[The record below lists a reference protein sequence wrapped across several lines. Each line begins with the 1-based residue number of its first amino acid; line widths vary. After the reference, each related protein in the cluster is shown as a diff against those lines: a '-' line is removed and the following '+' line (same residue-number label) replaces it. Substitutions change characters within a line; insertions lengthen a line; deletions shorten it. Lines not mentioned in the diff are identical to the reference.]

1 MGPEKK
7 KKEKKKKVREEK
19 RRERRKQRERK
30 REREKERPRCV
41 FWFFIVLLFSEM
53 RTLFICKERKEN
65 RRRTDFRIVIGVMG
79 VVAAVAAAFFLSSRN
94 RCEKKKTTTSSD
106 KEQRKSYFRV
116 RRTSLASLSSLC
128 SSLRTHTPPLPPP
141 PLPLGRFYE
150 NGAVKPRKRTAD
162 LLSQQLDERER
173 SRAMLVAPNSG
184 DTIGGGGGGAAAGG
198 GGGNATTTTT
208 STHQHHHPNPGGLRR
223 QSKTEIADA
232 FVRSLRE
239 RGGLDVDAPGVAAS
253 IRSHFQLLPSR

>member
-1 MGPEKK
+1 MRKK
-7 KKEKKKKVREEK
+7 KNDDV
-19 RRERRKQRERK
+19 ERQRATKIIFSSTENIAG
-30 REREKERPRCV
+30 V
-41 FWFFIVLLFSEM
+41 ALLSLFFSSH
-53 RTLFICKERKEN
+53 TH
-65 RRRTDFRIVIGVMG
+65 
-79 VVAAVAAAFFLSSRN
+79 AASS
-94 RCEKKKTTTSSD
+94 
-106 KEQRKSYFRV
+106 
-116 RRTSLASLSSLC
+116 
-128 SSLRTHTPPLPPP
+128 PP